1 MKIIKYLLF
10 LILILIIGSSI
21 YIATKDGDY
30 QLEETRIVAAPQEM
44 IFNEVNEFR
53 NWEEW
58 FAWLQSENNPI
69 ITYTEESSGEGAV
82 LSWKS
87 DEVGNGKITTTAAR
101 PFSSI
106 NQDMEYT
113 IPFGESSSEV
123 YWNFEQ
129 TENGTQI
136 TWGVQG
142 KHSFMEK
149 LGFLLQTDDFS
160 DIWRT
165 RMQQSLDDLERITNE
180 KMAEYSINVDGVTQ
194 HGGGYY
200 MYSTTASKLSQVND
214 RMSTMITD
222 ISSYMEKNNIEKL
235 GNPFV
240 LYNEWNNGNT
250 TAIFSAG
257 YFTPS
262 EIITPEESPVLTG
275 FMSNQKVV
283 KTTLKGSY
291 DNLPEAW
298 DRAHAYIQENNLV
311 PLEES
316 DSFEVYNIRPQDT
329 KNPANW
335 ITTIYIPIQEP

>member
-21 YIATKDGDY
+21 YIATKEGNY

-53 NWEEW
+53 NWEDW
-58 FAWLQSENNPI
+58 SPWLRSANNPI
-69 ITYTEESSGEGAV
+69 LNYSDESSGKDAS

-87 DEVGNGKITTTAAR
+87 DEIGNGEITTVETR

-106 NQDMEYT
+106 NQKLVYT
-113 IPFGESSSEV
+113 IPFGESTSEM
-123 YWNFEQ
+123 YWNFEE

-136 TWGVQG
+136 TWGIQG

-149 LGFLLQTDDFS
+149 VGFTFQNGDFK
-160 DIWRT
+160 DIMRPKLK
-165 RMQQSLDDLERITNE
+165 QGLENLERITSE

-200 MYSTTASKLSQVND
+200 MYSTTASKISQVNE
-214 RMSTMITD
+214 RMTIMITD
-222 ISSYMEKNNIEKL
+222 ISSYMEKNNIEKI

-240 LYNEWNNGNT
+240 LYNEWNDNNT

-262 EIITPEESPVLTG
+262 EVITPEESAVLTG
-275 FMSNQKVV
+275 FMPNQKVV
-283 KTTLKGSY
+283 KTTLNGNY
-291 DNLPEAW
+291 NNLPEAW

-311 PLEES
+311 PLEAS
-316 DSFEVYNIRPQDT
+316 NPFEVYNAGPKQT
-329 KNPANW
+329 QNPANW
-335 ITTIYIPIQEP
+335 VTIIYIPVE